1 MGNDK
6 YVAFEGTPRDL
17 SLWTERKIA
26 DVAHAT
32 GVALTVKP
40 KGIFELV
47 DEPPW
52 VLGFIY
58 TSSLSGGDIVGW
70 LHQQLRSGRVWFID
84 LDWPERRE
92 WFNNNDGR
100 GWEPVK

>member
-6 YVAFEGTPRDL
+6 YISWEGTPREVHE
-17 SLWTERKIA
+17 WTEDAIA

-32 GVALTVKP
+32 GVALTVRP
-40 KGIFELV
+40 KGIFGFV
-47 DEPPW
+47 GEPPW
-52 VLGFIY
+52 VLGIAY
-58 TSSLSGGDIVGW
+58 TSSMRGGDLVSW
-70 LHQQLRSGRVWFID
+70 LHEHLRSGRVWFHD
-84 LDWPERRE
+84 LDWPENRA